1 MFLQPW
7 LSDTDDAPF
16 LDSVLR
22 KRAVKVK
29 HVKRREKKSD
39 KKVCQFLPRGSLSG
53 PYLGQLLVSI
63 GTASVSSNNGPSMGC
78 KVTDPMLLVG
88 KEHFPECWKIS
99 CSQSLLAMSG
109 VVFTVSNILYTEL
122 DKGGICGFFKNLLCF
137 PLMPRPKGC
146 VEITSCK

>member
-39 KKVCQFLPRGSLSG
+39 KKVCQFLPRGSLSW
-53 PYLGQLLVSI
+53 PHMGQLLLSI
-63 GTASVSSNNGPSMGC
+63 GTTSVSSNYRPSMGC

-99 CSQSLLAMSG
+99 CSLSLLSMSG
-109 VVFTVSNILYTEL
+109 AVFTVSSLLCTEL
-122 DKGGICGFFKNLLCF
+122 VKEG
-137 PLMPRPKGC
+137 
-146 VEITSCK
+146 TSGLSEHLPSFY